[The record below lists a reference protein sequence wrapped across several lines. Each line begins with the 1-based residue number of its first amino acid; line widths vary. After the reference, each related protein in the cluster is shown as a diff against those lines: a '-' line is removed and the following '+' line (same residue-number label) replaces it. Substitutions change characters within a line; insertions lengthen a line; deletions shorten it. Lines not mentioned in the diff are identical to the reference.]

1 MSVSPTIIRML
12 LVQESG
18 GQRQLAIPHFLFE
31 ITNTYFKF
39 LAKKEIAPVRKI
51 LGNF

>member
-18 GQRQLAIPHFLFE
+18 VQALAIPHFLFE